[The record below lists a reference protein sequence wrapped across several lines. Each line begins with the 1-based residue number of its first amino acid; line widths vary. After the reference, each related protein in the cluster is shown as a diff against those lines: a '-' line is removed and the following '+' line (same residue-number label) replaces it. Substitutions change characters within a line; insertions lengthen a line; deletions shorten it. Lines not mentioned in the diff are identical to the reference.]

1 MQNCILLS
9 PTVVQYL
16 IEALEQ
22 KSLVFRTNENSFR
35 TISDFEIHALQ
46 EVTEFK
52 VYLKN
57 RRGLKDVDLFT
68 NQVEIYLRRRLT
80 KYQELTIQY
89 MTSLFLCFAG
99 TLIQD
104 RLQNNCNRH
113 IYMAR
118 KVASSLFKLS
128 SNIGC
133 VSEILYLAMYYYK
146 YYEYEKS
153 LRILNK
159 AQEKMCRRYVIYK
172 GDCNVEMFRYALLGE
187 SLNGKMRKAFVDDV
201 ILLDIYTYISEL
213 VPEQKTN
220 QKNYGVDSGLCC
232 PPLVMLHLLL
242 VLNHHKLGDT
252 ARSQQSLQ
260 DLHTLM
266 LCDEGLHVPV
276 PLRDISWHI
285 LGICQQVCEDHRG
298 AFDSYQSS
306 LKERPF
312 LQIQQATYLRML
324 R

>member
-1 MQNCILLS
+1 MRFMQ
-9 PTVVQYL
+9 
-16 IEALEQ
+16 
-22 KSLVFRTNENSFR
+22 
-35 TISDFEIHALQ
+35 Q

-57 RRGLKDVDLFT
+57 RRDLKDVDLFM
-68 NQVEIYLRRRLT
+68 NQVEIYLKRHLT
-80 KYQELTIQY
+80 KYQEVIIQY
-89 MTSLFLCFAG
+89 MTSLFLRFAG
-99 TLIQD
+99 TLIQN

-113 IYMAR
+113 TYRTR

-128 SNIGC
+128 STIGC

-153 LRILNK
+153 LRILHRGK
-159 AQEKMCRRYVIYK
+159 ERMCRRYVIYK
-172 GDCNVEMFRYALLGE
+172 GDCNVEMYRYALPGW
-187 SLNGKMRKAFVDDV
+187 SLKGKMRQAFVDDV
-201 ILLDIYTYISEL
+201 FLWDRYTYISEL
-213 VPEQKTN
+213 VPEQKMN
-220 QKNYGVDSGLCC
+220 QKSYGVDSGLCC

-276 PLRDISWHI
+276 PMRDISWHI
-285 LGICQQVCEDHRG
+285 LGICQQVCGDHRG
-298 AFDSYQSS
+298 AFTSYQRS

-312 LQIQQATYLRML
+312 QQIQKATYLRML
-324 R
+324 LCLFAFLATQP